1 MENQDQRTVNS
12 IQDLFSDSDFLNRQ
26 TVAWGQQEK
35 IIYTTVAELKDSWAG
50 GFSQKFTADI
60 ERYQPDVVDF
70 ANALSYCAATLGTV
84 SNMYRKLEDEGTT
97 MSAEEVESNT
107 FNETDTGK
115 SKTDVD
121 DAFSPEQCKAKADQL
136 ITAAKT
142 LPGIISEMDESV
154 ERIARNYSSPN
165 GTALIN
171 ETKKMV
177 HVVPDLVDELRKCA
191 IFLVENVGPEYD
203 RIHKTAAR

>member
-121 DAFSPEQCKAKADQL
+121 DAFSPSQCQIKADQL
-136 ITAAKT
+136 SKAASN
-142 LPGIISEMDESV
+142 IIDIIGEMDN
-154 ERIARNYSSPN
+154 RIGRINNNYSSPA
-165 GTALIN
+165 GTELIAR
-171 ETKKMV
+171 TKRMV
-177 HVVPDLVDELRKCA
+177 EIAPDFAKAVSDCA
-191 IFLVENVGPEYD
+191 KFLIDTVAPEYD
-203 RIHKTAAR
+203 RIEKTAAR